1 MFIDFFYTLRRHE
14 VDVSP
19 VEWLTLLE
27 ALNKGLA
34 RNSLTE
40 FYYISRAVLVKSEQ
54 EYDNFDAAFLE
65 YFRRN
70 QDGDLLE
77 QALHSG
83 ESRPGAFMSEHRR
96 ADRTP
101 GDKSEVDGG
110 ISATPLTVFN
120 DAAFGNG
127 LTGTA
132 GMEAMEG
139 GTMVGSEAGKS
150 AFDLAE
156 SRTFRDFREDAII
169 SERQFQVAL
178 RRLRQLSNHVPT
190 PETELD
196 VDATIHKTSDK
207 GGLLHVVMKK
217 PRKNIIK
224 LMLLMD
230 SGGSMYGYSKF
241 CTALFQAA
249 TKSNFFKELKI
260 YYFHNCIYNKLY
272 HDPTCNL
279 GESTPT
285 EKVLHNI
292 DGEYKVII
300 VGDAAMAP
308 IELGVANYQAEKGE
322 ELFSGK
328 EWMQR
333 LKRRYRK
340 IVWLNPE
347 DDSNSWV
354 ANASDNSTRRW
365 LAGEFDM
372 YLFTLKNFE
381 KAMRKLLAG

>member
-1 MFIDFFYTLRRHE
+1 MFTEFLYTLRRHDL
-14 VDVSP
+14 DVSP

-27 ALNKGLA
+27 ALSKGLA
-34 RNSLTE
+34 KNSLTE
-40 FYYISRAVLVKSEQ
+40 FYYLSRAVLVKSEQ
-54 EYDNFDAAFLE
+54 EYDNFDTAFLE

-70 QDGDLLE
+70 RDEDPLE
-77 QALHSG
+77 QALA
-83 ESRPGAFMSEHRR
+83 PGDAGQGASLQGHRQV
-96 ADRTP
+96 DRTP
-101 GDKSEVDGG
+101 GAKTQVDGG
-110 ISATPLTVFN
+110 MSTSPLSVFN

-127 LTGTA
+127 LTGSA
-132 GMEAMEG
+132 GLEGMEA

-150 AFDLAE
+150 AFDMAG

-169 SERQFQVAL
+169 TERQFQVAL
-178 RRLRQLSNHVPT
+178 RRLRQLSNHIAT

-230 SGGSMYGYSKF
+230 SGGSMQGYSKF

-249 TKSNFFKELKI
+249 TKSNFFKDLKI

-272 HDPTCNL
+272 HDPTCST
-279 GESTPT
+279 EASTPT
-285 EKVLHNI
+285 EKVLRNV

-308 IELGVANYQAEKGE
+308 IELGIANYQAERGE
-322 ELFSGK
+322 ELYSGK

-333 LKRRYRK
+333 FKRRYRK

-347 DDSNSWV
+347 DESSSWV
-354 ANASDNSTRRW
+354 ASANDASTRRW

-381 KAMRKLLAG
+381 KAMKKLLAG